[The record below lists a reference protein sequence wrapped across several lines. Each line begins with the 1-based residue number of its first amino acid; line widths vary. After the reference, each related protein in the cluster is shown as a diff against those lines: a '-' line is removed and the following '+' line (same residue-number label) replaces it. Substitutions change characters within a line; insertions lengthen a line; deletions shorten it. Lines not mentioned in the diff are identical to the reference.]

1 MKFSQK
7 KKAKM
12 RKIRQRRINRCC
24 SNMIGCHIFFENEDG
39 YVLDQAKINDIMY
52 LLVKTPGGK
61 YAICKIVKVYQYVK
75 LSPKR
80 VLQNKKNFSNYQYWE
95 NHSTIEINEDGV
107 IQSVKDAYGRKNT
120 YERIYFN
127 FV

>member
-24 SNMIGCHIFFENEDG
+24 SNMVGCHVYYESGEG
-39 YVLDQAKINDIMY
+39 YVIDQAKIGGIMY
-52 LLVKTPGGK
+52 LLIETRDNK
-61 YAICKIVKVYQYVK
+61 YAICKIVKAYQYVR
-75 LSPKR
+75 LSSKR
-80 VLQNKKNFSNYQYWE
+80 VLQNKKTFSNYQYWE

-107 IQSVKDAYGRKNT
+107 IQSVKDVYGRKNT
-120 YERIYFN
+120 YVRIYFD